1 MEYET
6 EEQQVDALKAWW
18 KENGKA
24 VIAGVAIGASLI
36 GGWSWYKQHQENQA
50 VAASDAFS
58 QSMQAAAAGE
68 LDKVSVL
75 ASELADDQPNT
86 LYAAYANLAAAKAAV
101 EADNLELA
109 VEKLSWVSESASQS
123 DVKLIATIR
132 LARVKSSL
140 GDVAGALAL
149 LPNTY
154 PSEFA
159 GLVEEARG
167 DLHVA
172 AGDASAARAAYR
184 QAQSSD
190 NIANSAALTMKINE
204 LVSSG
209 GSS

>member
-24 VIAGVAIGASLI
+24 VIAGVVIGASLI

-75 ASELADDQPNT
+75 ASELADDQPKT

-101 EADNLELA
+101 EADNLDLA

-154 PSEFA
+154 PSEFT

-172 AGDASAARAAYR
+172 AGDASAARAAYQ